1 MMEQS
6 AVDLIAQDVGF
17 IKWLVTAIMI
27 IFCLLLAGVI
37 FVVIFLIKFSKREN
51 FKYRAESLFN
61 KGDLETVIKLTSERV
76 KKYPNDV
83 WARWYL
89 GKAYFQNKD
98 WKKALHEFTVLLDK
112 SPTWREGYLDPYIE
126 EIKENL
132 RNTKPEIVKK

>member
-76 KKYPNDV
+76 TKYPNDV

-89 GKAYFQNKD
+89 GKAYFQKKE
-98 WKKALHEFTVLLDK
+98 WKKALQEFTVLLDK
-112 SPTWREGYLDPYIE
+112 SPSWREGYLDPYIE